1 MVDIKN
7 IFKRAG
13 CSNKTEKVSI
23 KRLEIAPSS
32 RGLYIDTDGVTVTP
46 HADIVDKKDFK
57 WVQGSYYAV
66 VPGLIEWYE
75 RYLQYL
81 SNPTAEFDWQGW
93 HRDGLLFTK
102 QIYFSLPR
110 CIEMRYIIP
119 AEDNSDTLESF
130 DVTEEKLDSLLD
142 ILEDIPEQ
150 RDPVTSDIVG
160 AGVKEEDGYI
170 VVRLRTKGKYDSITF
185 QLENDSLELLREF
198 LEKIALT
205 EYETIPC
212 ESLQSEYCS
221 NRRYPNIFM
230 KHGMY
235 FYPQTIGGMKNMGH
249 LHIYSERGL
258 VFSAYVNSVHLVR
271 SLYRPIISHLGSM
284 NDNTTYKSFQSSVLE
299 CYIDNDRRNHI
310 SGFRKNHLLGNFIR
324 PAIENIRKYFD
335 SLLDENEYA

>member
-1 MVDIKN
+1 MVDIRN
-7 IFKRAG
+7 IFKRMT
-13 CSNKTEKVSI
+13 SHDKTGRVSI

-32 RGLYIDTDGVTVTP
+32 RGLYIDTEGMTVIP
-46 HADIVDKKDFK
+46 HADIVGNKNFK
-57 WVQGSYYAV
+57 WVRDSYYAV
-66 VPGLIEWYE
+66 VPGMIEWYE
-75 RYLQYL
+75 QYLQYL
-81 SNPTAEFDWQGW
+81 SNPTEEFDWQRW

-119 AEDNSDTLESF
+119 VEDNSDTLESF

-142 ILEDIPEQ
+142 ILGDIPEQ
-150 RDPVTSDIVG
+150 RDPVCSDVIV
-160 AGVKEEDGYI
+160 AGIKEEDDHI
-170 VVRLRTKGKYDSITF
+170 IIRLRIKGKYDSITF

-198 LEKIALT
+198 LESIALT

-212 ESLQSEYCS
+212 EGLQSEYRS
-221 NRRYPNIFM
+221 NRRFPNTFM
-230 KHGMY
+230 KYGMY
-235 FYPQTIGGMKNMGH
+235 FYPQTIGGMKNMGQ

-258 VFSAYVNSVHLVR
+258 AFSAYVNSVHLVR

-299 CYIDNDRRNHI
+299 CYIDNDRQKHI
-310 SGFRKNHLLGNFIR
+310 SSFRKRHILGNFIR